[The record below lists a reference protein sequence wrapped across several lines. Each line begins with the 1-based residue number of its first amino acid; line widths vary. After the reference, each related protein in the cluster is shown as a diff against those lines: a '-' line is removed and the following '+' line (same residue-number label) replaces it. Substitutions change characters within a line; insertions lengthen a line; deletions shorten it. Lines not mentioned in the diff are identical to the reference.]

1 MDKIS
6 HYYVSESSQ
15 SDNSDNRDFSISSD
29 DESSKIFKNK
39 NNLIKNNQ
47 RQSVNE
53 KSESSHTQSDLDEQM
68 DIKMRDNSGSEC
80 IEIPLEPEALQKMR
94 EIEELSNQQKHNN
107 IKRSEKFDQQQP
119 KITAEQLLSVDP
131 NSD

>member
-53 KSESSHTQSDLDEQM
+53 KSESSHT
-68 DIKMRDNSGSEC
+68 
-80 IEIPLEPEALQKMR
+80 
-94 EIEELSNQQKHNN
+94 
-107 IKRSEKFDQQQP
+107 
-119 KITAEQLLSVDP
+119 
-131 NSD
+131 